1 MRGQAQESL
10 RADGPW
16 CGIIN
21 PTGRRQR
28 KRRENGQ
35 RHPSR
40 YAGAVSLVWFFLLA
54 CGLLVAIVRGDL
66 DGFTNGA
73 LSGAASAVTLSIGLI
88 GTLSLWLGLLRVA
101 EEAGLTE
108 NLARWMRPVMRRL
121 FPEVPADHP
130 ALTAMILNVAAN
142 ALGLGNAATPLGL
155 KAMEELQTLNPRR
168 DTATD
173 AMVLFLVIN
182 TSSVQL
188 IPATVVAM
196 RAAGGSS
203 DPTAIVGPTLLA
215 TLISTAVG
223 IVAARLLAKVAR

>member
-1 MRGQAQESL
+1 MS
-10 RADGPW
+10 
-16 CGIIN
+16 II
-21 PTGRRQR
+21 
-28 KRRENGQ
+28 
-35 RHPSR
+35 
-40 YAGAVSLVWFFLLA
+40 WFLLLA
-54 CGLLVAIVRGDL
+54 SGLLVAIVRDDL

-73 LSGAASAVTLSIGLI
+73 LSGAAGAVTLSIGLI

-101 EEAGLTE
+101 EEAGLTAKVAQAMKP
-108 NLARWMRPVMRRL
+108 LMRRL
-121 FPEVPADHP
+121 FPEIPPEHP
-130 ALTAMILNVAAN
+130 AMTAMVLNVAAN

-196 RAAGGSS
+196 RAAGGST
-203 DPTAIVGPTLLA
+203 DPTAIVGPTFVA
-215 TLISTAVG
+215 TVISTVVG
-223 IVAARLLAKVAR
+223 VVAAKLLAKTRLANLGVEP

>member
-1 MRGQAQESL
+1 M
-10 RADGPW
+10 
-16 CGIIN
+16 
-21 PTGRRQR
+21 
-28 KRRENGQ
+28 
-35 RHPSR
+35 
-40 YAGAVSLVWFFLLA
+40 SLVWFLLLG
-54 CGLLVAIVRGDL
+54 CGLLVAIVRDDL

-73 LSGAASAVTLSIGLI
+73 LSGATGAVTLSIGLI

-108 NLARWMRPVMRRL
+108 KLAHFMKPVMRRL
-121 FPEVPADHP
+121 FPEIPPEHP
-130 ALTAMILNVAAN
+130 AMTAMVLNVAAN
-142 ALGLGNAATPLGL
+142 ALGLGNAATPMGL
-155 KAMEELQTLNPRR
+155 KAMEELQTLNPKR

-196 RAAGGSS
+196 RASGGSA

-215 TLISTAVG
+215 TVISTAVG
-223 IVAARLLAKVAR
+223 IVVAKLLARAA

>member
-1 MRGQAQESL
+1 MSF
-10 RADGPW
+10 
-16 CGIIN
+16 
-21 PTGRRQR
+21 
-28 KRRENGQ
+28 
-35 RHPSR
+35 
-40 YAGAVSLVWFFLLA
+40 VWFLLLA
-54 CGLLVAIVRGDL
+54 SGLLVAVVRDDL

-73 LSGAASAVTLSIGLI
+73 LSGATGAVTLSIGLI

-108 NLARWMRPVMRRL
+108 KLAHFMKPVMRRI
-121 FPEVPADHP
+121 FPEIPPEHP
-130 ALTAMILNVAAN
+130 AMSAMVLNVAAN

-196 RAAGGSS
+196 RAAGGST

-223 IVAARLLAKVAR
+223 IVMAKFLARFT

>member
-1 MRGQAQESL
+1 LTVGVL
-10 RADGPW
+10 W
-16 CGIIN
+16 
-21 PTGRRQR
+21 
-28 KRRENGQ
+28 
-35 RHPSR
+35 
-40 YAGAVSLVWFFLLA
+40 FLLLA
-54 CGLLVAIVRGDL
+54 AGLLVAAIDGTI
-66 DGFTNGA
+66 DGFTRGA
-73 LSGAASAVTLSIGLI
+73 LEGATFAVTLAVGLV
-88 GTLSLWLGLLRVA
+88 GTLALWLGLLRVA
-101 EEAGLTE
+101 EEAGLTAFV
-108 NLARWMRPVMRRL
+108 ARAVRPVMRRL
-121 FPEVPADHP
+121 FPDVPPDHP
-130 ALTAMILNVAAN
+130 AMTAMVLNVAAN

-215 TLISTAVG
+215 TAISTVVG
-223 IVAARLLAKVAR
+223 VVCAKLLARTRLAGRPEGPI

>member
-1 MRGQAQESL
+1 MGVL
-10 RADGPW
+10 W
-16 CGIIN
+16 
-21 PTGRRQR
+21 
-28 KRRENGQ
+28 
-35 RHPSR
+35 
-40 YAGAVSLVWFFLLA
+40 FLLLA
-54 CGLLVAIVRGDL
+54 AGLLVAAIDGTI
-66 DGFTNGA
+66 DGFTRGA
-73 LSGAASAVTLSIGLI
+73 LEGATGAVTLAVGLV
-88 GTLSLWLGLLRVA
+88 GTLALWMGLLRVA

-108 NLARWMRPVMRRL
+108 LVARAVRPVMRRL
-121 FPEVPADHP
+121 FPDVPADHP
-130 ALTAMILNVAAN
+130 AMTAMVLNVAAN

-155 KAMEELQTLNPRR
+155 KAMEELQTLNPRP

-215 TLISTAVG
+215 TAVSTIVG
-223 IVAARLLAKVAR
+223 VVCAKLLARTRLAARPEGPA